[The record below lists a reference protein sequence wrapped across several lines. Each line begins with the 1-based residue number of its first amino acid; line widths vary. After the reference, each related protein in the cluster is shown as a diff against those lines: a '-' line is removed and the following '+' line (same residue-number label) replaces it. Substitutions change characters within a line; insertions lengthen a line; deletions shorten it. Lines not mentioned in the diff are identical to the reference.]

1 MSAFVSR
8 VLARRVLSLWERL
21 GVARGA
27 LFGFALDVWRHAW
40 GMSWFIE
47 RLSTFELP
55 WEVKVAAFP
64 ERRVLWYVDPL
75 GALLTA
81 PLQALSGPAVAWNVL
96 LTLEL
101 TLCGWAAWLFG
112 RALGGRGWLAAAAL
126 TTTPLL
132 QTELWNGVSEACWLA
147 PIPLAGALAARR
159 SKYTGVAIGLAWLA
173 TPYHGFGATG
183 LGAAILLMG
192 GVGGER
198 PPWATRLKELALALV
213 IGAALALPQSIMLK
227 MSVDTDAPFVN
238 RPLWDGFNEPSMRTN
253 AVDPRSLFMPGDFWS
268 RETIDTPLS
277 SPWKHTPYLGLGVL
291 APGVFGLG
299 VQRGALFSALWDAVH
314 AAGLEVR
321 TGLEVGAVA
330 EDPTG
335 VSVAGARF
343 DRAIIASGAR
353 SGLRP
358 PGATVRPY
366 PWGALW
372 AVVRSE
378 LSPHCLTQRYRDTR
392 QMFGV
397 LPSGQGT
404 LSMFWSIRADRVE
417 AWRAAGMEAWK
428 DQIRALYAD
437 APVETLNA
445 PEQILFAP
453 YFDVVAPRWH
463 TERVLWIGDAAHAM
477 SPQLG
482 QGANLALMDAAA
494 VADCGDFAEWSA
506 RRRSHLRFYQLASR
520 LLTPF
525 FQSSF
530 PVLAPLRDLVAG
542 PLHAWGWYQRQ
553 MLESLVG
560 VKTGLFSRLQLEDRG
575 AVAGE
580 GTG

>member
-8 VLARRVLSLWERL
+8 LLALWERL

-27 LFGFALDVWRHAW
+27 LFGFALAVLMLWPGILYGPNALIGHPNLDVWSHAW

-47 RLSTFELP
+47 RLASFELP

-227 MSVDTDAPFVN
+227 MSVNTDAPFVN

-291 APGVFGLG
+291 ALAVVGFVRSPRLWP
-299 VQRGALFSALWDAVH
+299 LFVVAVSA
-314 AAGLEVR
+314 
-321 TGLEVGAVA
+321 AVA
-330 EDPTG
+330 CLGFFLWWDGAWVRGENGELMKLPFGFFADWTKLGLVHHLRFVG
-335 VSVAGARF
+335 VAVA
-343 DRAIIASGAR
+343 
-353 SGLRP
+353 
-358 PGATVRPY
+358 
-366 PWGALW
+366 
-372 AVVRSE
+372 
-378 LSPHCLTQRYRDTR
+378 
-392 QMFGV
+392 
-397 LPSGQGT
+397 
-404 LSMFWSIRADRVE
+404 
-417 AWRAAGMEAWK
+417 
-428 DQIRALYAD
+428 
-437 APVETLNA
+437 
-445 PEQILFAP
+445 IL
-453 YFDVVAPRWH
+453 
-463 TERVLWIGDAAHAM
+463 
-477 SPQLG
+477 
-482 QGANLALMDAAA
+482 AA
-494 VADCGDFAEWSA
+494 VADRGLGRLGVIAVPFVVYEHLQLAPNCWPLPVSPAQLPAVYSA
-506 RRRSHLRFYQLASR
+506 LPDDGRAVIDLPADSGYGNRTNRFLFYQALHDRPVPWTNKVGSMGAASMNHALRTWVLLSKKDPVSPGSPGVPPADADLGAAVDELYNQGFGWVVLHPR
-520 LLTPF
+520 LLAEMAQLDTHKQSLDALLGPGELVEEVWVWEIPAPSTTP
-525 FQSSF
+525 
-530 PVLAPLRDLVAG
+530 
-542 PLHAWGWYQRQ
+542 
-553 MLESLVG
+553 
-560 VKTGLFSRLQLEDRG
+560 
-575 AVAGE
+575 
-580 GTG
+580 

>member
-1 MSAFVSR
+1 MRYAIIGCGTGGPSAALLLHQQGHEVTLFERVPAPGPVGAGILIQPTGMSVLRRLGLLDRVMAAGSR
-8 VLARRVLSLWERL
+8 VERL
-21 GVARGA
+21 YGENHRGRVV
-27 LFGFALDVWRHAW
+27 LD
-40 GMSWFIE
+40 
-47 RLSTFELP
+47 
-55 WEVKVAAFP
+55 
-64 ERRVLWYVDPL
+64 L
-75 GALLTA
+75 GYG
-81 PLQALSGPAVAWNVL
+81 S
-96 LTLEL
+96 
-101 TLCGWAAWLFG
+101 
-112 RALGGRGWLAAAAL
+112 
-126 TTTPLL
+126 
-132 QTELWNGVSEACWLA
+132 
-147 PIPLAGALAARR
+147 
-159 SKYTGVAIGLAWLA
+159 
-173 TPYHGFGATG
+173 
-183 LGAAILLMG
+183 
-192 GVGGER
+192 
-198 PPWATRLKELALALV
+198 
-213 IGAALALPQSIMLK
+213 
-227 MSVDTDAPFVN
+227 
-238 RPLWDGFNEPSMRTN
+238 
-253 AVDPRSLFMPGDFWS
+253 
-268 RETIDTPLS
+268 
-277 SPWKHTPYLGLGVL
+277 L
-291 APGVFGLG
+291 APGLFGLG

-321 TGLEVGAVA
+321 TGQEIGAVT

-335 VSVAGARF
+335 VSVAGTRF

-353 SGLRP
+353 TGLRP

-392 QMFGV
+392 QMFGL

-428 DQIRALYAD
+428 DQIRALYAE